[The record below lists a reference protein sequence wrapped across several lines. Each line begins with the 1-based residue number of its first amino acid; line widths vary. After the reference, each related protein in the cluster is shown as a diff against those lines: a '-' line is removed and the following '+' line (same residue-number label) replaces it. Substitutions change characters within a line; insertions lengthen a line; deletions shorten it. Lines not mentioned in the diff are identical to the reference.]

1 MVDIFKEAE
10 GAYRFRVMS
19 QSGQVVFHSSVFPDK
34 QKIRSVIK
42 SYSGLLTKP
51 GVVERRTDHQGKFLF
66 CLKNKEGS
74 VVGKSTLYESEAGME
89 NAIKNFQIL
98 LFTK

>member
-10 GAYRFRVMS
+10 GAYRFRVIS
-19 QSGQVVFHSSVFPDK
+19 QSGQVVFNSSVFPDK

-51 GVVERRTDHQGKFLF
+51 GVVERRTNHQGKFLF
-66 CLKNKEGS
+66 CLKNKGG

-89 NAIKNFQIL
+89 NAIKNFQTL